1 MQTRKAESWPWD
13 WLRDTVSPLSLH
25 LFFQLLHAHPL
36 RLRLLAGGGCGFR
49 QPLRPHLLRLY
60 WVGTGLSAALGSTVH
75 HSSRV
80 SSSLLIPIYEISGK
94 IQVVSSMSLQGI
106 VCIRDAAIYV
116 LRHKVPSGMWQGSS
130 AGKESTWNAGDSG
143 SIPGSG
149 RAPGKGIGCP
159 LQYSWVSLVAQPV
172 KNPPTMREN

>member
-1 MQTRKAESWPWD
+1 MQRLPEATAPTMYPILEGKCILFLLKGKINWVTYANKKGGELT
-13 WLRDTVSPLSLH
+13 LRLTYRHRQPSVSPSLLSASAYTRS
-25 LFFQLLHAHPL
+25 QAS
-36 RLRLLAGGGCGFR
+36 LAGGGCGFR
-49 QPLRPHLLRLY
+49 QPLRPHFLRLY

-116 LRHKVPSGMWQGSS
+116 LRHKVPSGMWQ
-130 AGKESTWNAGDSG
+130 
-143 SIPGSG
+143 PG
-149 RAPGKGIGCP
+149 
-159 LQYSWVSLVAQPV
+159 
-172 KNPPTMREN
+172 